1 MIEQIGS
8 VEEADAGKVLESLV
22 LSFSPSLL
30 PLRQRWRN
38 NGLSADF
45 LGDYVTTFF
54 PGAGDDTTT
63 ADRQKHAKA
72 AVSYIANELLENAM
86 KYSAAESTRP
96 ITITLSLE
104 AERITFIETNPVSR
118 ARAATFHSYATEL
131 IASDPMEMYLRILE
145 EERSDD
151 DGSGLGL
158 ITMINDYNASLSWR
172 FEDPGEDT
180 VMVSTIVQIPV

>member
-1 MIEQIGS
+1 MTQRIGAIA
-8 VEEADAGKVLESLV
+8 ETGEILESLV

-54 PGAGDDTTT
+54 PVAGD
-63 ADRQKHAKA
+63 AEGAASRQAQAKG

-86 KYSAAESTRP
+86 KYTNPDSDRP

-104 AERITFIETNPVSR
+104 ADRITFQAENPITTVGVDR
-118 ARAATFHSYATEL
+118 YAAFAREL
-131 IASDPMEMYLRILE
+131 NEGDPMDIYMRILE
-145 EERSDD
+145 EGPGHDG
-151 DGSGLGL
+151 GSGLGL
-158 ITMINDYNASLSWR
+158 VTMINDYGAGLSWT
-172 FEDPGEDT
+172 FEHDASTGEALVVT
-180 VMVSTIVQIPV
+180 FVQIPV